1 MGLIPSPIRARE
13 LNMSS
18 KSRELIDTHQHL
30 WMMSERAY
38 SWIEPAYG
46 PLYDDFPPE
55 RLAPEI
61 MESGVTSSILVQA
74 ADTYDDTFYML
85 DVAAHSDFVTGVV
98 GWVPFERPNESRTAL
113 KTLAKNEH
121 FKGVRNLTH
130 DYSNP
135 KYESD
140 DAWIT
145 RPAVLETLGHVEKMG
160 LSLDYVS
167 IKPEHTKNIATLAK
181 KFPKLKIVVDH
192 FAKPPIASKE
202 MEPWASSMSEI
213 AEFPNVYAKLSGLNT
228 ASDLANWTVADWQ
241 PYVDFIVK
249 TYGANR
255 VMMGGDW
262 PVIVLGNTYVEV
274 WKAQVEVINKFSQ
287 DDQEWMR
294 HKTAKAFYNL

>member
-1 MGLIPSPIRARE
+1 MA
-13 LNMSS
+13 
-18 KSRELIDTHQHL
+18 RELIDAHQHL
-30 WMMSERAY
+30 WVMSERAY
-38 SWIEPAYG
+38 NWIVPAYG
-46 PLYDDFPPE
+46 PLYDDFTPE

-61 MESGVTSSILVQA
+61 PASGVTGSILVQA

-85 DVAAHSDFVTGVV
+85 DVAAHSDFVQGVV

-113 KTLAKNEH
+113 ETLSKNKY
-121 FKGVRNLTH
+121 FKGVRNLSH

-145 RPAVLETLGHVEKMG
+145 RPAVLETLAYVEKMG
-160 LSLDYVS
+160 LSFDYVS
-167 IKPEHTKNIATLAK
+167 VKPEHTKNIVTLAK
-181 KFPKLKIVVDH
+181 KFPQLKIVVDH
-192 FAKPPIASKE
+192 FAKPPIAAKE
-202 MEPWASSMSEI
+202 MEPWASSMAEI
-213 AEFPNVYAKLSGLNT
+213 AAFPNVYAKLSGLNT
-228 ASDLANWTVADWQ
+228 ASDLANWSVADWQ

-262 PVIVLGNTYVEV
+262 PVIVLGNTYVEI
-274 WKAQVEVINKFSQ
+274 WKAQVEVISGYSQ
-287 DDQEWMR
+287 EDQDWIT

>member
-1 MGLIPSPIRARE
+1 MA
-13 LNMSS
+13 
-18 KSRELIDTHQHL
+18 RELIDTHQHL
-30 WMMSERAY
+30 WVMSERAY

-46 PLYDDFPPE
+46 PLYDDFTPE

-61 MESGVTSSILVQA
+61 PASGVTGSVLVQA

-85 DVAAHSDFVTGVV
+85 DVAEHSDFVQGVV

-113 KTLAKNEH
+113 EILAKNKY
-121 FKGVRNLTH
+121 FKGVRNLSH

-145 RPAVLETLGHVEKMG
+145 RPAVLETLAYVEKMG
-160 LSLDYVS
+160 LSFDYVS
-167 IKPEHTKNIATLAK
+167 VKPEHTKNIVTLAK

-192 FAKPPIASKE
+192 FAKPPIAAKE
-202 MEPWASSMSEI
+202 MEPWASSMTEI
-213 AEFPNVYAKLSGLNT
+213 AAFPNVYAKLSGLNT

-241 PYVDFIVK
+241 PYVDFMVK
-249 TYGANR
+249 TYGAAR

-274 WKAQVEVINKFSQ
+274 WKAQVEVISGYSDEDQ
-287 DDQEWMR
+287 DWIT
-294 HKTAKAFYNL
+294 HKTAKSFYNL